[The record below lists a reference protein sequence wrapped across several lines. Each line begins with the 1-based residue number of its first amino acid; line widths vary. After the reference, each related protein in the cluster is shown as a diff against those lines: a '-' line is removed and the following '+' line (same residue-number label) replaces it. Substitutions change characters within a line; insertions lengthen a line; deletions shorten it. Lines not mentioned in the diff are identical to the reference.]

1 MYTAVD
7 GMNFP
12 TRLKGA
18 LSLLFGRGDDGAVC
32 SFCGENRRT
41 VEMIIAGPAATAIC
55 NRCIFVCNQV
65 MLENSGPPGFRRH
78 AEKDHEKTIAIP
90 LAHDEVL
97 LGAPERIAL
106 EQMLHVLV
114 ASLPQSRLIGWSYMH
129 SEDRFDLLTVEILT
143 TSGMQPNEISSLA
156 QQNWR
161 QMRDRFVTARSVPAN
176 LEEPELI
183 GTAAAATQAASAY
196 AKAVGSFEPTAS

>member
-1 MYTAVD
+1 MD
-7 GMNFP
+7 FP

-18 LSLLFGRGDDGAVC
+18 LSLLFGRGDDAAVC

-55 NRCIFVCNQV
+55 NRCVFVCNQV
-65 MLENSGPPGFRRH
+65 LLENSGPPGFRRH
-78 AEKDHEKTIAIP
+78 AEQAHENTIAIP

-97 LGAPERIAL
+97 LGAPERVAL

-114 ASLPQSRLIGWSYMH
+114 ESLPQSRLIGWSYMH
-129 SEDRFDLLTVEILT
+129 SQDRFDLLTVEILT
-143 TSGMQPNEISSLA
+143 TSGMPTGEISSLA

-161 QMRDRFVTARSVPAN
+161 RMRDRFIAARNIPAN
-176 LEEPELI
+176 REEPDLI
-183 GTAAAATQAASAY
+183 ATAAAATQAASSY

>member
-1 MYTAVD
+1 MD
-7 GMNFP
+7 FP

-55 NRCIFVCNQV
+55 NRCVIVCTQV
-65 MLENSGPPGFRRH
+65 MLEHQGPPGFRRR

-97 LGAPERIAL
+97 LGAPERVAL

-114 ASLPQSRLIGWSYMH
+114 ESLPQSRLIGWSYMH
-129 SEDRFDLLTVEILT
+129 SQDRFDLLTVEILT
-143 TSGMQPNEISSLA
+143 TSGMAPGDIGNLA

-161 QMRDRFVTARSVPAN
+161 RMRDRFIAARKIPAN
-176 LEEPELI
+176 QEEPDLI
-183 GTAAAATQAASAY
+183 ATAAAATQAAGAY

>member
-1 MYTAVD
+1 MD
-7 GMNFP
+7 FP

-18 LSLLFGRGDDGAVC
+18 LSLLLGRGDDGTVC
-32 SFCGENRRT
+32 SFCGENRRA
-41 VEMIIAGPAATAIC
+41 VEVIIAGPAATAIC

-78 AEKDHEKTIAIP
+78 AEKGHETSIAIP

-106 EQMLHVLV
+106 EQMLHALV
-114 ASLPQSRLIGWSYMH
+114 GSLPQSRLIGWSYMH
-129 SEDRFDLLTVEILT
+129 SEDRFDLLTIEILT

-161 QMRDRFVTARSVPAN
+161 QMRDRFVAARNVPAN
-176 LEEPELI
+176 REEPDLI
-183 GTAAAATQAASAY
+183 AIGAAATQAAGAY
-196 AKAVGSFEPTAS
+196 AKAVGSLEPTAY

>member
-1 MYTAVD
+1 
-7 GMNFP
+7 
-12 TRLKGA
+12 
-18 LSLLFGRGDDGAVC
+18 
-32 SFCGENRRT
+32 
-41 VEMIIAGPAATAIC
+41 MIIAGPATTAIC
-55 NRCIFVCNQV
+55 NRCVIVCTQV
-65 MLENSGPPGFRRH
+65 MLEHAGPPGFRRH

-143 TSGMQPNEISSLA
+143 TSGMQPGEISSLA

-161 QMRDRFVTARSVPAN
+161 QMRGRLLVARNVPAN
-176 LEEPELI
+176 QEEPDLI
-183 GTAAAATQAASAY
+183 TAAAAATHAARAY
-196 AKAVGSFEPTAS
+196 AKAAGSFEPTAS

>member
-1 MYTAVD
+1 MD
-7 GMNFP
+7 FP

-18 LSLLFGRGDDGAVC
+18 LSLLFGRGDDEAVC
-32 SFCGENRRT
+32 SFCGENRRS

-55 NRCIFVCNQV
+55 NRCVIVCNQV
-65 MLENSGPPGFRRH
+65 MLEHQGPPGFRRH

-97 LGAPERIAL
+97 LGAPERVAL

-114 ASLPQSRLIGWSYMH
+114 ESLPQSRLIGWSYMH
-129 SEDRFDLLTVEILT
+129 SQDRFDLLTVEILT
-143 TSGMQPNEISSLA
+143 TSGMAPGDIGNLA

-161 QMRDRFVTARSVPAN
+161 RMRDRFIAARKIPAN
-176 LEEPELI
+176 QEEPDLI
-183 GTAAAATQAASAY
+183 ATAAAATQAAGAY